1 MFGTSENVSI
11 CLCDINVPFLVENL
25 SLKSTCTVLK
35 LNSSLKTLNW
45 WFQILLPLEITVRR
59 YLQPKVW
66 SFHCCFF
73 MNYCYTAIINL
84 QIYLNYLDTSV
95 HVRTTF
101 IHSWSPNL
109 KFAFVCSLLC
119 RNVCSYLQWSFNWTW
134 RKTTA
139 KCFNKNCFWISINR
153 ASQFVVDR
161 KFNAKGLHTQK
172 SAACH
177 GSMSR
182 RWETTISNV
191 PFHEQRKFEIVPE
204 EIKVTRRGLKG
215 EVAIVLASVR
225 LNSTIKILL
234 SSTCWSIWQHR
245 VINN

>member
-1 MFGTSENVSI
+1 MWNIKKLFGTSENVSI
-11 CLCDINVPFLVENL
+11 RLCDINVPFLVENL
-25 SLKSTCTVLK
+25 LLKSTCTVLK
-35 LNSSLKTLNW
+35 LNSSLKTFKLVIPN
-45 WFQILLPLEITVRR
+45 IVTLR
-59 YLQPKVW
+59 
-66 SFHCCFF
+66 
-73 MNYCYTAIINL
+73 NYCEEVPPAQSLSFSLLLFYELLFTSIINL

-95 HVRTTF
+95 HARTTF
-101 IHSWSPNL
+101 IHSWSRNL

-119 RNVCSYLQWSFNWTW
+119 RNFCSYLQWSFNWTW

-182 RWETTISNV
+182 R
-191 PFHEQRKFEIVPE
+191 
-204 EIKVTRRGLKG
+204 
-215 EVAIVLASVR
+215 
-225 LNSTIKILL
+225 
-234 SSTCWSIWQHR
+234 
-245 VINN
+245 